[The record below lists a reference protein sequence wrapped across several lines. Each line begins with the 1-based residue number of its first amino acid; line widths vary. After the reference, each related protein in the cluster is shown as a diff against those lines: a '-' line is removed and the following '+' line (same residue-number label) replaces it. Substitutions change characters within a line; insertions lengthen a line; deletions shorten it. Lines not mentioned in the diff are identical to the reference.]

1 MVKQT
6 LKKVYSEVE
15 KKLGSKARHSK
26 VKTIKKKALE
36 QELRKKKKS
45 KKQKG
50 AFGGL
55 KSLEAC
61 LDHIKQESS
70 DFKHLSKKESEMIQ
84 NRDTQRFQAVI
95 ANQAFQTNPLQA
107 LKQHLQINNT

>member
-1 MVKQT
+1 
-6 LKKVYSEVE
+6 
-15 KKLGSKARHSK
+15 
-26 VKTIKKKALE
+26 
-36 QELRKKKKS
+36 
-45 KKQKG
+45 
-50 AFGGL
+50 
-55 KSLEAC
+55 

-70 DFKHLSKKESEMIQ
+70 DFKQLSKKESEMIQ